1 MKTVR
6 RISQILFLLFFF
18 FLFLAATY
26 PLRIKI
32 PVDLF
37 LRMDPLIGLS
47 AMVSARAFVETFLWA
62 IGVLILTIPLGR
74 YFCGW
79 VCPMGTTLDL
89 TSYVFKRRAGKKYPK
104 LKYLKYMILIF
115 LLVGAVFSSQLFWF
129 FDPIALFTR
138 SIELAVWPIIT
149 LITTAIYG
157 FAFKLFSYP
166 DWLGKVHNFF
176 SSTLLPDQLN
186 FFRMSGWVLL
196 IFLA

>member
-6 RISQILFLLFFF
+6 RISQVLFLLFFF

-62 IGVLILTIPLGR
+62 IGVLLLTIPLGR

-79 VCPMGTTLDL
+79 VCPMGTALDV
-89 TSYVFKRRAGKKYPK
+89 TSYVFKNKAGKSYPK

-115 LLVGAVFSSQLFWF
+115 LLVGAVFSAQLIWV
-129 FDPIALFTR
+129 FDPVALFTR
-138 SIELAVWPIIT
+138 SIELSVWPIIT
-149 LITTAIYG
+149 STSGRMLSTRSSGARDPKCVTTRPRSA
-157 FAFKLFSYP
+157 S
-166 DWLGKVHNFF
+166 V
-176 SSTLLPDQLN
+176 
-186 FFRMSGWVLL
+186 
-196 IFLA
+196 